1 MEEKE
6 FWSLL
11 SLLDWDES
19 GDDDAVIEPVIKSLS
34 KKSIKEIFSFEEI
47 LSQKLFALDT
57 KKHAMEIG
65 EDAYID
71 ENEFFSVD
79 GFLYSRCVV
88 VANGEELF
96 NEVLKNPKEFPK
108 DMEFEAILSI
118 AQEAYETKTGK
129 EWEHVTEVDYET
141 YSNKSGWK

>member
-11 SLLDWDES
+11 ILLDWNES
-19 GDDDAVIEPVIKSLS
+19 GDDDAVIEPTIKSLG
-34 KKSIKEIFSFEEI
+34 KKDIKEIYSFEEI
-47 LSQKLFALDT
+47 LSKKLFALDT
-57 KKHAMEIG
+57 KQHAMEIG

-96 NEVLKNPKEFPK
+96 NDVLKNPKEFPK

-118 AQEAYETKTGK
+118 AQEAYEEKTGE
-129 EWEHVTEVDYET
+129 EWKYVTETDYET
-141 YSNKSGWK
+141 YSNKAGWQ